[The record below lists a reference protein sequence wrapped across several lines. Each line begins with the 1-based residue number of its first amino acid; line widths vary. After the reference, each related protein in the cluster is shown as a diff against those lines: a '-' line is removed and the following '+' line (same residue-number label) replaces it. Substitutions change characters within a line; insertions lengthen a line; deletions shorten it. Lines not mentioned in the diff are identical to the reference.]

1 MRSGTLP
8 PARLRDD
15 AGGAWIAVGWVVG
28 GLAYA
33 GVVVMAV
40 AGASAV
46 LPLVIVPPVLIAL
59 IGAGNLLGGRRHG
72 RTAVR
77 SAGPEAAPVPSGG
90 SDGPLVPE
98 PPGGTRAGEAGGHR

>member
-1 MRSGTLP
+1 MRGGKP
-8 PARLRDD
+8 PSVPRRDD
-15 AGGAWIAVGWVVG
+15 AGGVWIAVGWVFG
-28 GLAYA
+28 GLVYA

-46 LPLVIVPPVLIAL
+46 LPLVIIPPVLIGL

-72 RTAVR
+72 RTAGR
-77 SAGPEAAPVPSGG
+77 PAGPEAAPIPSSG

-98 PPGGTRAGEAGGHR
+98 PPGGTRTGEAGGYR